1 MSSDVHPTRTAE
13 HGTYGRWRVARV
25 QGYGI
30 VAAAA
35 ACMPAC
41 SEGITAVIAPLGT
54 VNQVCSLVRDIHR
67 LASQPLTENRTTE
80 LGWRLSMKIRFSSEP
95 VSRRQ
100 FLLTGDKGF

>member
-54 VNQVCSLVRDIHR
+54 VNQVP
-67 LASQPLTENRTTE
+67 LAIEAREVLRRRAVSSPRGPKYFWTVAGMLY
-80 LGWRLSMKIRFSSEP
+80 LSNSSG
-95 VSRRQ
+95 VI
-100 FLLTGDKGF
+100 FL